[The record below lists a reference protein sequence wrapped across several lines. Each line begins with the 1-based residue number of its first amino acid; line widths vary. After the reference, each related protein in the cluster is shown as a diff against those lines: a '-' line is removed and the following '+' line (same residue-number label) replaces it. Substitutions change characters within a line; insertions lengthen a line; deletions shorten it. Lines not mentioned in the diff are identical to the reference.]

1 MVGKEESGTGRLA
14 DPKQGRQ
21 SRKEGKKVNQ
31 QSSDKSH
38 SRAI

>member
-21 SRKEGKKVNQ
+21 GRKEGKK
-31 QSSDKSH
+31 SKS
-38 SRAI
+38 AEL